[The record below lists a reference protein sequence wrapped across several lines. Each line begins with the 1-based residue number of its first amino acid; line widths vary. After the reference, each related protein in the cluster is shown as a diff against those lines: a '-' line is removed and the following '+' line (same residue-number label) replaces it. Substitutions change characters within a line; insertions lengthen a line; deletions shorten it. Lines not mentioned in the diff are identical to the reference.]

1 MAEFVYGLF
10 IVMIVTLLLCSL
22 MLKRSDKD
30 PERVIHVRSA
40 FSNILSFVRSHISG
54 PQYTRQD

>member
-1 MAEFVYGLF
+1 MAEFMYGLF
-10 IVMIVTLLLCSL
+10 IVVIVTLLLSSL

-30 PERVIHVRSA
+30 PERGIHVRSA
-40 FSNILSFVRSHISG
+40 FSNILSFFRSRISG

>member
-10 IVMIVTLLLCSL
+10 IVVIVTVLLSSL
-22 MLKRSDKD
+22 MLKRSDKG

-40 FSNILSFVRSHISG
+40 FSNILGFFRSHMSG
-54 PQYTRQD
+54 PEYTRQD

>member
-10 IVMIVTLLLCSL
+10 IVVIVTLLLSSL

-30 PERVIHVRSA
+30 SERVVHTRSA
-40 FSNILSFVRSHISG
+40 LNSILGFFRNHISG